1 MSWLPDAHGRSV
13 RLHLVNIPP
22 FNPHGLALHD
32 GLLNDRRRLNHDR
45 LGDHGGLLNHDRLG
59 HYCRRGLDY
68 NCLGIIRTRQGCPY
82 DTADH
87 SADESRPE
95 VPTARPPAP
104 AVVVM
109 MISSVPTTV
118 VISAVPTS
126 TMSVRERPCRYRR
139 EGNCQY
145 EFLHCLCLSGLSPLQ
160 RGRKSYLQNLTKS
173 FPIPF
178 AAIMAFSK
186 FSSNLANVSYSVR
199 PDIAF

>member
-1 MSWLPDAHGRSV
+1 MYLID
-13 RLHLVNIPP
+13 IPP

-32 GLLNDRRRLNHDR
+32 WLLNDRRLLHHDW
-45 LGDHGGLLNHDRLG
+45 LGDHGGLLNHDRLC
-59 HYCRRGLDY
+59 HDRRRGL
-68 NCLGIIRTRQGCPY
+68 NHNRLGVIRTRQGCPY

-87 SADESRPE
+87 PADESRPE
-95 VPTARPPAP
+95 VPTARPPVP

-145 EFLHCLCLSGLSPLQ
+145 EFLHCLCLSGLSPLHK
-160 RGRKSYLQNLTKS
+160 GRKSYLQNLTKS

-178 AAIMAFSK
+178 AAFMAFPK